1 MEAYIASYLE
11 RAMNERIFRI
21 ILGVVLLLLLYFD
34 LRQAVYGYIVLLFFE
49 GVTNWRIPAL
59 VSRMLGDRNA
69 DTADC
74 AISPGAAA
82 RINFEAERALR
93 LAVAGF
99 LVVSYVVFPK
109 ELWFFPWFI
118 GFALF
123 GAGLSGIC
131 PMVMGFRWLGF
142 R

>member
-1 MEAYIASYLE
+1 MSE
-11 RAMNERIFRI
+11 RVFRI
-21 ILGVVLLLLLYFD
+21 ILGAILLAALYFD
-34 LRQAVYGYIVLLFFE
+34 MRPVIYGFIIVIIFE
-49 GVTNWRIPAL
+49 AITNWRIPLL
-59 VSRMLGDRNA
+59 VSRLQGAPDGVNSQCVLSPGDR
-69 DTADC
+69 
-74 AISPGAAA
+74 A

-93 LAVAGF
+93 LAVAAF
-99 LVVSYVVFPK
+99 LIVSYLIFSK

>member
-1 MEAYIASYLE
+1 
-11 RAMNERIFRI
+11 MNERIFRI
-21 ILGVVLLLLLYFD
+21 VLGVVLLLLLYFD

-49 GVTNWRIPAL
+49 GVTNWRVPIL
-59 VSRMLGDRNA
+59 VSRMRGDRNV
-69 DTADC
+69 DVGEC
-74 AISPGAAA
+74 ALSPGAEA

-93 LAVAGF
+93 LAVAAF
-99 LVVSYVVFPK
+99 LVVSYVLFPK

>member
-1 MEAYIASYLE
+1 MSE
-11 RAMNERIFRI
+11 RVFRI
-21 ILGVVLLLLLYFD
+21 ILGAILLAALYFD
-34 LRQAVYGYIVLLFFE
+34 LPVMIYGFIIVILFE
-49 GVTNWRIPAL
+49 GITNWRIPLL
-59 VSRMLGDRNA
+59 VSRLQGA
-69 DTADC
+69 ASGVSTEC
-74 AISPGAAA
+74 ALSPGDGA

-93 LAVAGF
+93 LGVAAF
-99 LVVSYVVFPK
+99 LIVSYLVFSK

>member
-1 MEAYIASYLE
+1 MTE
-11 RAMNERIFRI
+11 RTFRI
-21 ILGVVLLLLLYFD
+21 ILGAILLAALYFD
-34 LRQAVYGYIVLLFFE
+34 WRLVIYGYIVVLAFE
-49 GVTNWRIPAL
+49 GITNWRIPML
-59 VSRMLGDRNA
+59 VSRLQGNS
-69 DTADC
+69 TAGSDC
-74 AISPGAAA
+74 ALSPGEKA

-93 LAVAGF
+93 LTVAAF
-99 LVVSYVVFPK
+99 LIISYVVFSK

-131 PMVMGFRWLGF
+131 PMVMGFRWAGF

>member
-1 MEAYIASYLE
+1 MS
-11 RAMNERIFRI
+11 ERIFRI
-21 ILGVVLLLLLYFD
+21 ILGSILLVALYFD
-34 LRQAVYGYIVLLFFE
+34 LRLVIYGFIIVILFE
-49 GVTNWRIPAL
+49 GITNWRVPLL
-59 VSRMLGDRNA
+59 VSRLQSAPSGVNSDCGLSPGDR
-69 DTADC
+69 
-74 AISPGAAA
+74 A

-93 LAVAGF
+93 LAVAAF
-99 LVVSYVVFPK
+99 LIISYVVFSK

>member
-1 MEAYIASYLE
+1 MTE
-11 RAMNERIFRI
+11 RTFRIF
-21 ILGVVLLLLLYFD
+21 LGAVLLAAMYFE
-34 LRQAVYGYIVLLFFE
+34 LPMVVYGYIALLLFE
-49 GVTNWRIPAL
+49 GITNWRIPIL
-59 VSRMLGDRNA
+59 LSRLQGNSA
-69 DTADC
+69 TVGFDC
-74 AISPGAAA
+74 ALSPGEHA
-82 RINFEAERALR
+82 RINFEAERVLR
-93 LAVAGF
+93 LVVATF
-99 LVVSYVVFPK
+99 LIVSYVVFSK

>member
-1 MEAYIASYLE
+1 MTE
-11 RAMNERIFRI
+11 RAFRI
-21 ILGVVLLLLLYFD
+21 ILGIILLAALYFE
-34 LRQAVYGYIVLLFFE
+34 LRPVIYGYIVVLLFE
-49 GVTNWRIPAL
+49 GITNWRIPIL
-59 VSRMLGDRNA
+59 VSRMRGAQVTDNPE
-69 DTADC
+69 C
-74 AISPGAAA
+74 ALSPGEQA

-93 LAVAGF
+93 LAVAAF
-99 LVVSYVVFPK
+99 LIISYVIFSS

>member
-1 MEAYIASYLE
+1 MSE
-11 RAMNERIFRI
+11 RVFRI
-21 ILGVVLLLLLYFD
+21 ILGAVLLAALYFD
-34 LRQAVYGYIVLLFFE
+34 LRLVIYGFIFVILFE
-49 GVTNWRIPAL
+49 GITNWRIPLL
-59 VSRMLGDRNA
+59 VSRLQGVPIGVNSECALSPRDR
-69 DTADC
+69 
-74 AISPGAAA
+74 A
-82 RINFEAERALR
+82 RVNFEAERALR
-93 LAVAGF
+93 LAVAAF
-99 LVVSYVVFPK
+99 LIISYMVFSK

>member
-1 MEAYIASYLE
+1 
-11 RAMNERIFRI
+11 MNERIFRI

-49 GVTNWRIPAL
+49 GITNWRIPIL
-59 VSRMLGDRNA
+59 VSRMRGDRNVG
-69 DTADC
+69 TAEC
-74 AISPGAAA
+74 ALSPGAGA

-93 LAVAGF
+93 LAVAVF

-131 PMVMGFRWLGF
+131 PMVMAFRWLGF

>member
-1 MEAYIASYLE
+1 MSE
-11 RAMNERIFRI
+11 RVFRI
-21 ILGVVLLLLLYFD
+21 ILGAILLVALYFD
-34 LRQAVYGYIVLLFFE
+34 LPVVIYGFIIVILFE
-49 GVTNWRIPAL
+49 GITNLRIPLL
-59 VSRMLGDRNA
+59 VSRMQGAASGVNIECVLSPGDR
-69 DTADC
+69 
-74 AISPGAAA
+74 A

-93 LAVAGF
+93 LGVAAF
-99 LVVSYVVFPK
+99 LIVSYLVFNK

>member
-1 MEAYIASYLE
+1 MTE
-11 RAMNERIFRI
+11 RTFRI
-21 ILGVVLLLLLYFD
+21 ILGAVLLAALYFGWR
-34 LRQAVYGYIVLLFFE
+34 LVIYGYIVVLAFE
-49 GVTNWRIPAL
+49 GITNWRIPIL
-59 VSRMLGDRNA
+59 VSRLQGNSVA
-69 DTADC
+69 GGSDC
-74 AISPGAAA
+74 ALSPGDQA

-93 LAVAGF
+93 LVVAAF
-99 LVVSYVVFPK
+99 LVFSYVLFNK

-131 PMVMGFRWLGF
+131 PMVMGFRWVGF

>member
-1 MEAYIASYLE
+1 MTE
-11 RAMNERIFRI
+11 RTFRI
-21 ILGVVLLLLLYFD
+21 ILGAVLLAALYFE
-34 LRQAVYGYIVLLFFE
+34 LPMVIYGYIAVLLFE
-49 GVTNWRIPAL
+49 GISNWRVPIL
-59 VSRMLGDRNA
+59 VSRLSGNPDLTNSEC
-69 DTADC
+69 TL
-74 AISPGAAA
+74 SPGDNA

-93 LAVAGF
+93 LVVAVF
-99 LVVSYVVFPK
+99 LIVSYISFGK

>member
-1 MEAYIASYLE
+1 
-11 RAMNERIFRI
+11 MNERIFRI
-21 ILGVVLLLLLYFD
+21 ILGSVLLLLLYFD
-34 LRQAVYGYIVLLFFE
+34 LRPAIYGFIVLSFFE
-49 GVTNWRIPAL
+49 GVTNWRIPIL
-59 VSRMLGDRNA
+59 VSRMRSDWNA
-69 DTADC
+69 GTTDC
-74 AISPGAAA
+74 ALSPGADA

-93 LAVAGF
+93 LAVAVL
-99 LVVSYVVFPK
+99 LVVSYVIFPK

>member
-1 MEAYIASYLE
+1 MTE
-11 RAMNERIFRI
+11 RTFRIF
-21 ILGVVLLLLLYFD
+21 LGAVLLAALYFEWPM
-34 LRQAVYGYIVLLFFE
+34 VIYGYIVVMLFE
-49 GVTNWRIPAL
+49 GITNWRVPIL
-59 VSRMLGDRNA
+59 VSRLNGGALLANSECTM
-69 DTADC
+69 
-74 AISPGAAA
+74 SPGNNA

-93 LAVAGF
+93 LVVAVF
-99 LVVSYVVFPK
+99 LIISYVFFNK

>member
-1 MEAYIASYLE
+1 MTE
-11 RAMNERIFRI
+11 RTFRI
-21 ILGVVLLLLLYFD
+21 ILGAILLAALYFEWPT
-34 LRQAVYGYIVLLFFE
+34 VIYGFIALMLFE
-49 GVTNWRIPAL
+49 GITNWRVPLL
-59 VSRMLGDRNA
+59 VSRLTGNAARTSAECSLPPGDK
-69 DTADC
+69 
-74 AISPGAAA
+74 A

-93 LAVAGF
+93 LAVATF
-99 LVVSYVVFPK
+99 LLLSHAMFNK

>member
-1 MEAYIASYLE
+1 
-11 RAMNERIFRI
+11 MNERIFRI
-21 ILGVVLLLLLYFD
+21 ILGTVLLLSLYFE
-34 LRQAVYGYIVLLFFE
+34 LRQVIYGYILLLFFE
-49 GVTNWRIPAL
+49 GATNWRIPIL
-59 VSRMLGDRNA
+59 VSRMRGDPNA
-69 DTADC
+69 VAAEC
-74 AISPGAAA
+74 ALSPGDGA

-93 LAVAGF
+93 LAVAAL

-109 ELWFFPWFI
+109 QLWFFPWFI

>member
-1 MEAYIASYLE
+1 MTE
-11 RAMNERIFRI
+11 RTFRIF
-21 ILGVVLLLLLYFD
+21 LGAVLLAALYFE
-34 LRQAVYGYIVLLFFE
+34 LPMVIYGYIVVLLFE
-49 GVTNWRIPAL
+49 GVTNWRIPIL
-59 VSRMLGDRNA
+59 VTRLSGRENPTNSECTL
-69 DTADC
+69 
-74 AISPGAAA
+74 SPGDNA
-82 RINFEAERALR
+82 RIDFEAERVLR
-93 LAVAGF
+93 LVVAAF
-99 LVVSYVVFPK
+99 LIISYVLFSK

>member
-1 MEAYIASYLE
+1 PL
-11 RAMNERIFRI
+11 
-21 ILGVVLLLLLYFD
+21 
-34 LRQAVYGYIVLLFFE
+34 
-49 GVTNWRIPAL
+49 
-59 VSRMLGDRNA
+59 
-69 DTADC
+69 
-74 AISPGAAA
+74 SPGVKA
-82 RINFEAERALR
+82 RVNFEAERALR

-99 LVVSYVVFPK
+99 LIVSYVFFN
-109 ELWFFPWFI
+109 ESLWFFPWFI